1 MPDSLDLLREWQAAM
16 QKVASSAASAAGR
29 SELPRQLLTP
39 MQKQAELLREVI
51 ERERRLQQEI
61 AGRLFEPVDAIFD
74 LLEQSGSALRQQS
87 EALGEAARALEQTA
101 TVMKAQAEL
110 FERTVHTVRQPTE
123 LAKAAAGV
131 KKPAGKRAKKD

>member
-87 EALGEAARALEQTA
+87 QALEEAARALEQTA

-110 FERTVHTVRQPTE
+110 FERTVHTVRRPAE
-123 LAKAAAGV
+123 LA
-131 KKPAGKRAKKD
+131 PS